1 MSNQE
6 EKNDNPIVDV
16 NQKNDAAQ
24 QTNQSAPFDSE
35 EQLDLEIGQEEKK
48 EETESEPKSGLNMKT
63 IVIAALLLL
72 PIIFILYKTMGNKAV
87 EEQPAQQNAQV
98 DIAAYEN
105 AANAN
110 PTYENLLNLSNVYIN
125 NGLAGKAIAPLEK
138 AIALKP
144 DDGIAAYNNL
154 GFAYTIIQQYKKGIE
169 FCQKAVDID
178 TGFLLAKNNLNWA
191 KAEQQKVLD
200 GIAELEKT
208 TEDKRDANYYIFLGL
223 SYLKLQDYEKSI
235 QIWNKALEKDSKN
248 VAAMNNIGVAY
259 MSMFEYDKAIE
270 IFTKS
275 TITDPNDQLSKNNLN
290 WAVEEK
296 KAKEELKKQEE
307 EAKKATGVA
316 APEKEKKKSK
326 K

>member
-6 EKNDNPIVDV
+6 EKNDNSIVDT
-16 NQKNDAAQ
+16 NQNADATTK
-24 QTNQSAPFDSE
+24 TNQSAPFDSE

-48 EETESEPKSGLNMKT
+48 DETESEPKSGLNVKT

-72 PIIFILYKTMGNKAV
+72 PIIFILYKTMGNKPV
-87 EEQPAQQNAQV
+87 EEQAAQQNAPV
-98 DIAAYEN
+98 DFTAYEN
-105 AANAN
+105 AANTN
-110 PTYENLLNLSNVYIN
+110 PTYENLLILSNVYIK

-144 DDGIAAYNNL
+144 ELSDAYNNL

-169 FCQKAVDID
+169 YCQKAIDID
-178 TGFLLAKNNLNWA
+178 TGYLLAKNNLNWA

-235 QIWNKALEKDSKN
+235 QIWNKALEKDAKN
-248 VAAMNNIGVAY
+248 IAAMNNIGVAY
-259 MSMFEYDKAIE
+259 MSMLEYDKAIE
-270 IFTKS
+270 VFTKS

-307 EAKKATGVA
+307 EAKKATGVV

>member
-6 EKNDNPIVDV
+6 EKNDNVLDT
-16 NQKNDAAQ
+16 NLNNDA
-24 QTNQSAPFDSE
+24 TKESNQSTPFESE

-48 EETESEPKSGLNMKT
+48 EDTESEPSSGLNVKT

-72 PIIFILYKTMGNKAV
+72 PIIFILYKTMGNKPV
-87 EEQPAQQNAQV
+87 EEPVAQQNVQV

-105 AANAN
+105 AANTN
-110 PTYENLLNLSNVYIN
+110 PTYENLLILSNVYIK

-144 DDGIAAYNNL
+144 ELADAYNNL

-169 FCQKAVDID
+169 YCQKAIDID
-178 TGFLLAKNNLNWA
+178 TGYLLAKNNLNWA
-191 KAEQQKVLD
+191 KGEQQKVLD
-200 GIAELEKT
+200 AIAELEKT
-208 TEDKRDANYYIFLGL
+208 TEDKRNADYYIFLGL

-235 QIWNKALEKDSKN
+235 QIWNKALEKDAKN
-248 VAAMNNIGVAY
+248 IAALNNIGVAY
-259 MSMFEYDKAIE
+259 MSMLEYDKAIE
-270 IFTKS
+270 TFTKA
-275 TITDPNDQLSKNNLN
+275 TLIDPNDQLSKNNLN
-290 WAVEEK
+290 WGVEEK

-316 APEKEKKKSK
+316 AAPEKEKKKSK